1 MSSRYPAKPTSA
13 RLALA
18 PGLLAAIILVAT
30 IAIVGSS
37 WFVWVQ
43 YAVAILAL
51 ICCVFAWQARQFWWL
66 IGLVPIAVVFN
77 PVFPFHLPGFAFQLI
92 QLASAVVF
100 IAAGVTIK
108 VPTAEKK
115 A

>member
-1 MSSRYPAKPTSA
+1 MSSRYPTKPSFA

-18 PGLLAAIILVAT
+18 PGLLAAIILVAALALIGT
-30 IAIVGSS
+30 S

-43 YAVAILAL
+43 WAVSILAL
-51 ICCVFAWQARQFWWL
+51 ICCVFAWQGRAFWWL

-77 PVFPFHLPGFAFQLI
+77 PVFPITIPALALQLV

-100 IAAGVTIK
+100 VAAGVTIK
-108 VPTAEKK
+108 VPTDQKR
-115 A
+115 